1 MRTEMANSE
10 GEKVECKEKRALFLR
25 V

>member
-1 MRTEMANSE
+1 MANSE